1 LFVSTAA
8 QVLGALLVC
17 HHTVGGLALSADA
30 GLSLCISRQGFGPG
44 CVVWAQPNL
53 LCAGVGYTVLPG
65 LGYDVFSDQGCWDT
79 CGAAP
84 HTQGAREATWRSCLP
99 YLAGS
104 PFHSPTLRQYT
115 RGELH
120 TRGELQTA
128 VLCLD
133 SARVAGSTGPVSAC
147 LRTLCLLRKLW

>member
-8 QVLGALLVC
+8 QVPGALLVY

-30 GLSLCISRQGFGPG
+30 GPSLCVSRQGVGPG

-53 LCAGVGYTVLPG
+53 LCAGVEYTVLQG
-65 LGYDVFSDQGCWDT
+65 LGYDVFRDQGCWDT

-84 HTQGAREATWRSCLP
+84 HTQGAWEATWRSCLP

-104 PFHSPTLRQYT
+104 PFHSPTLRQY
-115 RGELH
+115 

-147 LRTLCLLRKLW
+147 LRTLCLLRELW